1 MPQLN
6 FTDFPPQLIW
16 LAITFVLLYLL
27 MSRVALPRVATVL
40 ERRQAHIATDLEKA
54 EKRRAEAEEALA
66 AYRQTLD
73 AARSDA
79 QSAVRTAADE
89 MARQQAARDAE
100 LAASLAKRTRE
111 AEASIAAARDRA
123 QDEMRMVAGDIAAAI
138 AAKLAEVTLPA
149 DRVAVAVDAVRQERA

>member
-6 FTDFPPQLIW
+6 FADFPPQLIW
-16 LAITFVLLYLL
+16 LAITFVVLYLL
-27 MSRVALPRVATVL
+27 MSRVALPRVASVL

-100 LAASLAKRTRE
+100 FAASLAKRTRE
-111 AEASIAAARDRA
+111 AEASIAAARDKA
-123 QDEMRMVAGDIAAAI
+123 QDEMRLVAGDIAAAI
-138 AAKLAEVTLPA
+138 AAKLAEVTFPA
-149 DRVAVAVDAVRQERA
+149 DRVAAAVDAARQERA

>member
-6 FTDFPPQLIW
+6 FADFPPQLIW
-16 LAITFVLLYLL
+16 LAITFVVLYLL

-73 AARSDA
+73 AARTDA

-111 AEASIAAARDRA
+111 AEVSIAAARDRA
-123 QDEMRMVAGDIAAAI
+123 QDEMRLVAGDIAAAI
-138 AAKLAEVTLPA
+138 AGKLAEVSLPA
-149 DRVAVAVDAVRQERA
+149 DRVTAAVDAVRRERA

>member
-6 FTDFPPQLIW
+6 FADFPPQLIW
-16 LAITFVLLYLL
+16 LAITFVVLYLL

-40 ERRQAHIATDLEKA
+40 ERRAAHIATDLEKA

-73 AARSDA
+73 AARNDA

-100 LAASLAKRTRE
+100 FAASLAKRTRE
-111 AEASIAAARDRA
+111 AEAAIADARERARDETRL
-123 QDEMRMVAGDIAAAI
+123 MAGDIAAAI

-149 DRVAVAVDAVRQERA
+149 DRVTAAVDAVRRERA

>member
-6 FTDFPPQLIW
+6 FADFPPQLIW
-16 LAITFVLLYLL
+16 LAITFVVLYLL

-73 AARSDA
+73 AARTDA
-79 QSAVRTAADE
+79 QSAVRSAADE

-123 QDEMRMVAGDIAAAI
+123 QDEMRLVAGDIAAVI

-149 DRVAVAVDAVRQERA
+149 DRVAAAVDAVRRERA

>member
-6 FTDFPPQLIW
+6 FADFPPQLIW
-16 LAITFVLLYLL
+16 LAITFVALYLL
-27 MSRVALPRVATVL
+27 MSRLALPRVATVL
-40 ERRQAHIATDLEKA
+40 ERRAAHIATDLEKA

-66 AYRQTLD
+66 AYRQLLD

-79 QSAVRTAADE
+79 QSAVRAAADE

-111 AEASIAAARDRA
+111 AEAAIATARDQARD
-123 QDEMRMVAGDIAAAI
+123 QTRMMAADIAAAI
-138 AAKLAEVTLPA
+138 AAKLAEITLPA
-149 DRVAVAVDAVRQERA
+149 DKVAAAVDAVRQERA